1 MQRREFIAAGAATA
15 GSTLVA
21 PRIARSQGA
30 RVLRFVPQS
39 DIVGLDPVW
48 TPTYPTRDHSLLV
61 FDQLYGQD
69 AQFRVQ
75 PQMVEGHRIEDDG
88 RRWELKLRA
97 GLRFHDNTPV
107 LARDC
112 VASIRR
118 WAARD
123 PAGASLMERTAELT
137 AADDRTIVFRLH
149 RPFPLLAE
157 VLGKLYP
164 RLCVIM
170 PERLANTDPAKQVTE
185 MIGSGPF
192 RFRADE
198 RVAGSR
204 LVYER
209 FAGYEPRTSGTTSGT
224 AGPKVAHFDRVEWQI
239 IPDASTAMSAL
250 QSGEIDWWLMPD
262 PDLLAPMRRN
272 RRLTLT
278 QIDPT
283 GQVGTLRFNH
293 LTAPFNNPAIRR
305 AFLRAVV
312 QADFMTAV
320 VGPDRTRWRDGL
332 GFFMPGSPSA
342 SAAGMEM
349 LANPPR
355 DGAAARRELEA
366 AGYKGEKVVLLLP
379 TDIANL
385 RALGA
390 MCGDLMKRIGM
401 NVDIQSMGW
410 NTLVQRRF
418 KQDPV
423 DAGGWS
429 VFCTFWNGLDQFSP
443 AGHAF
448 LRGNGQPTGPGWPT
462 SEPIEKLRN
471 QWLDAPD
478 ETAQKKLAEQLQV
491 AAYQDVP
498 YVPLGQMFHY
508 SAHQANL
515 TGMPGIVPAFWG
527 IRRG

>member
-1 MQRREFIAAGAATA
+1 MERRSFLGSSAAAGAALA
-15 GSTLVA
+15 A
-21 PRIARSQGA
+21 PRLVSAQAS

-88 RRWELKLRA
+88 KRWTLSLRT

-112 VASIRR
+112 VASIQR
-118 WAARD
+118 WAKRD

-137 AADDRTIVFRLH
+137 AANDRDIVFRLH
-149 RPFPLLAE
+149 RPFPLLPE

-164 RLCVIM
+164 RLCVMM

-185 MIGSGPF
+185 MVGSGPY

-204 LVYER
+204 LAYER
-209 FAGYEPRTSGTTSGT
+209 FAAYQPRAQGATSGT

-239 IPDASTAMSAL
+239 IPDPSTAMSAL

-272 RRLTLT
+272 RKLTIS

-305 AFLRAVV
+305 AFMRCVV

-320 VGPDRTRWRDGL
+320 VGPDPTRWKDGL
-332 GFFMPGSPSA
+332 GFFMPDSPSA
-342 SAAGMEM
+342 SKAGMEA
-349 LANPPR
+349 LANLPR
-355 DGAAARRELEA
+355 DAAAARRELEA
-366 AGYKGEKVVLLLP
+366 AGYRGEKVVLLMP

-423 DAGGWS
+423 ENGGWS

-462 SEPIEKLRN
+462 SERIETLRN
-471 QWLDAPD
+471 QWLDASD
-478 ETAQKKLAEQLQV
+478 ESTQRKLAEALQV

-508 SAHQANL
+508 TAYSSQL

-527 IRRG
+527 VRRS

>member
-1 MQRREFIAAGAATA
+1 
-15 GSTLVA
+15 
-21 PRIARSQGA
+21 
-30 RVLRFVPQS
+30 
-39 DIVGLDPVW
+39 
-48 TPTYPTRDHSLLV
+48 
-61 FDQLYGQD
+61 
-69 AQFRVQ
+69 
-75 PQMVEGHRIEDDG
+75 
-88 RRWELKLRA
+88 
-97 GLRFHDNTPV
+97 
-107 LARDC
+107 
-112 VASIRR
+112 
-118 WAARD
+118 
-123 PAGASLMERTAELT
+123 MERTAELS
-137 AADDRTIVFRLH
+137 APNDRTIVFRLH

-157 VLGKLYP
+157 MLGKLYP

-185 MIGSGPF
+185 MVGSGPY
-192 RFRADE
+192 RFRPDE

-209 FAGYEPRTSGTTSGT
+209 FAGYQPRASGTPSGT
-224 AGPKVAHFDRVEWQI
+224 AGPKLAHFDRVEWQI
-239 IPDASTAMSAL
+239 IPDPSTAMAAL

-262 PDLLAPMRRN
+262 PDLIAPMRRN
-272 RRLTLT
+272 RKITVA

-305 AFLRAVV
+305 ALMRCVA
-312 QADFMTAV
+312 QSDFMTAV
-320 VGPDRTRWRDGL
+320 AGPDRSRWNDGL

-342 SAAGMEM
+342 SAAGMDM
-349 LANPPR
+349 LANPPK

-366 AGYKGEKVVLLLP
+366 AGYRGEKVVLLLP

-390 MCGDLMKRIGM
+390 MAGDLMKRIGM

-423 DAGGWS
+423 EGGGWS

-462 SEPIEKLRN
+462 SDRIEALRN
-471 QWLDAPD
+471 QWLDAGD
-478 ETAQKKLAEQLQV
+478 ETTQRRLAQELQV

-498 YVPLGQMFHY
+498 YVPLGQMFHH
-508 SAHQANL
+508 SAYRSDL

-527 IRRG
+527 VRRA